1 MDQNTH
7 QGEYKPNIYPI
18 MYWAILYGIIAAFVL
33 LVISMLAN
41 FITLLWFPVFLAGV
55 IWGGF
60 RKYKQDKAAWSQ
72 SQGTH
77 PTPKSPVQEFKDAAR
92 DIAQASR
99 EMMARQAQEDIV
111 AAQAVQQEAAQQQ
124 NAVTEEVIVEENPVS
139 APEVPQAETT
149 TETEEI
155 VTQQPEEP
163 RTPQSPLQ
171 PLV

>member
-1 MDQNTH
+1 MDQNTP

-18 MYWAILYGIIAAFVL
+18 MYWAILYGIVAAFVL

-41 FITLLWFPVFLAGV
+41 YITVLWFPVFLAGV
-55 IWGGF
+55 VWGGY
-60 RKYKQDKAAWSQ
+60 RKYKQDKAAWAQ
-72 SQGTH
+72 SQGT
-77 PTPKSPVQEFKDAAR
+77 PNAPKTPVEEFKDAAR

-99 EMMARQAQEDIV
+99 EMIARQAQED
-111 AAQAVQQEAAQQQ
+111 AQAVQTVQEEIAQEEATVAA
-124 NAVTEEVIVEENPVS
+124 
-139 APEVPQAETT
+139 AETPAE
-149 TETEEI
+149 ETIPEATPEEEI